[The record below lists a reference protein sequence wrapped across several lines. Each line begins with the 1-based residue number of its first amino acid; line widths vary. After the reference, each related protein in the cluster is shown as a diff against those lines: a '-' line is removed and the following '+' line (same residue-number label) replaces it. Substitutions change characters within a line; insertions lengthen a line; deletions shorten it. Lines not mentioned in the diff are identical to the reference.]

1 MSTRLAFASSDG
13 TRVDDHFGSAR
24 RFHVYALNANG
35 AQRNA
40 IIQCDTGEGHDTSRL
55 GRRIAALQGCCA
67 VLCTEI
73 GQGALRQL
81 REAGINVVRV
91 EEGATISDLLAD
103 WAAGRIGLAPAST
116 DRARFERFLD
126 EGWAE

>member
-13 TRVDDHFGSAR
+13 NRVDDHFGSAH
-24 RFHVYALNANG
+24 RFHVYALNPEG

-40 IIQCDTGEGHDTSRL
+40 IIQCDVGEGHDSGRL
-55 GRRIAALQGCCA
+55 ARRIAALQGCRA

-73 GQGALRQL
+73 GQSALRLL
-81 REAGINVVRV
+81 REAGIDVVRV
-91 EEGATISDLLAD
+91 TEGAAISDLLAD

-116 DRARFERFLD
+116 DAARFERFLE